1 MRVLLSLRP
10 VRLNS
15 ITRTT
20 EPLGKRERKVGR
32 EGVLSHEQSEVAS
45 FPGSPRLAVRARPGN
60 DAKSKVCTSLQAIY
74 SGEKHGLG
82 ISLASS
88 PHMAILHAGIDWSNV
103 LDGLSFFTSSLHKP
117 LCTGLQNIHTIYKHC
132 LTRIQHHPLPSHCQE
147 CVHHPKNR

>member
-20 EPLGKRERKVGR
+20 EPLGKRERTVGG
-32 EGVLSHEQSEVAS
+32 EGVLSHEQSDVAL
-45 FPGSPRLAVRARPGN
+45 FPGSPRLAVRARTWERCPLSRE
-60 DAKSKVCTSLQAIY
+60 KSEVCTSLQAIY

-117 LCTGLQNIHTIYKHC
+117 LCTGLQNIHTYIN
-132 LTRIQHHPLPSHCQE
+132 I
-147 CVHHPKNR
+147 V